1 MNNGMGVV
9 INAEEIGKNYLH
21 ELTPQLLEQE
31 ILNHGLVI
39 LRGFEPSED
48 ELMAAFARQLGPL
61 LEWDFGHVLD
71 LKIQAQPQN
80 HIFSQGRVELH
91 WDGAFA
97 NAVPRYNFFQC
108 LQSSAVAGGGETTFL
123 NTVKLLEA
131 LPCEQVA
138 WLEDKVISY
147 HAEKKAHYGGTIRV
161 PLISTHP
168 ATGKRRI
175 RFIEPYNEDNMEVNP
190 VEAVVEG
197 FSSVENEDFLRQLIG
212 LCYDSEHFYD
222 HVWYQ
227 GDYVLVDNNALLHGR
242 RRFRGE
248 GLSRSLKRIHIL

>member
-1 MNNGMGVV
+1 MSKGMGVV
-9 INAEEIGKNYLH
+9 INAEEIGKKYLH
-21 ELTPQLLEQE
+21 ELTPQFLEQE
-31 ILNHGLVI
+31 ILNHGLII
-39 LRGFEPSED
+39 LRGFAPSED
-48 ELMAAFARQLGPL
+48 EQMVAFAQLLGPL
-61 LEWDFGHVLD
+61 LEWDFGHVLN

-131 LPCEQVA
+131 LPGELVA
-138 WLEDKVISY
+138 WLEDKVVNY
-147 HAEKKAHYGGTIRV
+147 YTEKKAHYGGTIEV
-161 PLISTHP
+161 PLISAHP
-168 ATGKRRI
+168 ATGKKRI

-190 VEAVVEG
+190 VEVTVEG
-197 FSSVENEDFLRQLIG
+197 LSGVENEDFLRQLIS
-212 LCYDSEHFYD
+212 LSYDSEYFYD
-222 HVWYQ
+222 HVWHQ

-242 RRFRGE
+242 RRFRGA